1 MERGQ
6 FVTVAEW
13 MERGTIM
20 DYIESHHANRLELV
34 SDPAL
39 PATSFTQTRQQLHG
53 AAQGLRYLHDAK
65 IVHGDLKGVGVSS
78 LATDPF

>member
-34 SDPAL
+34 CNLAFP
-39 PATSFTQTRQQLHG
+39 
-53 AAQGLRYLHDAK
+53 DAFP
-65 IVHGDLKGVGVSS
+65 LKCDASCTVQPRV
-78 LATDPF
+78 